1 MAIKPELEFG
11 LDNFG
16 KQKKM
21 NEKDTISQMLI
32 NLFLL
37 RPGQLPSLPHV
48 GIDIRQYLYQFE
60 DVVNAEAI
68 REKIVYQCMPLTE
81 YIYLDS
87 IQVVFIPYEQETL
100 MYIVVPIRTSVD
112 NGGTIIYGFKKQKK
126 SNIVTFNYKVTD
138 EQLM

>member
-1 MAIKPELEFG
+1 MAIKSELEFG

-21 NEKDTISQMLI
+21 SEKDTITQMLI

-37 RPGQLPSLPHV
+37 RPGQLPSLPHI

-60 DVVNAEAI
+60 DEVNAEEI
-68 REKIVYQCMPLTE
+68 REKIVYQCMSLTP

-87 IQVVFIPYEQETL
+87 IQVAFIPYEHESL
-100 MYIVVPIRTSVD
+100 MYIIVPLRTTVD